1 MKLITVGDNVADTY
15 VDSHIFY
22 PGGNCVNVA
31 VDAKKAGAVAV
42 GYMGVFGNDKQAEH
56 IQEALR
62 DENVDLINCRQI
74 YAPTAQ
80 PSVFITADGDRQ
92 FAAGPKGSAQHLVKL
107 RLTPED
113 VQNISEYD
121 VLHTGIDANIDQELV
136 TLKSSVKIGYDFSDV
151 KDEEYLAEVL
161 PNVNYAF
168 FSGSEMTD
176 EMAEEFAKSCLA
188 QGPDIVIVTRGGQPA
203 LVMSKDAYC
212 YQEPQLADIVD
223 TMGAGDSFIAGFL
236 VAYTDTHD
244 LQAAALAASQSA
256 ANTCGVSGGFG
267 HGQAY

>member
-15 VDSHIFY
+15 VDSCIFY

-31 VDAKKAGAVAV
+31 VDAKKAGAQAV
-42 GYMGVFGNDKQAEH
+42 GYMGIFGNDKQADH
-56 IQEALR
+56 IQNALR
-62 DENVDLINCRQI
+62 VEQVDLVNCRQI

-80 PSVFITADGDRQ
+80 PSVFLTAEGDRQ

-107 RLTPED
+107 RLTSED
-113 VQNISEYD
+113 SQTISEYD
-121 VLHTGIDANIDQELV
+121 VLHTGIHANINHELI
-136 TLKSSVKIGYDFSDV
+136 TLKSLLKISYDFSDV
-151 KDEEYLAEVL
+151 KDENYLAEVL

-168 FSGSEMTD
+168 FSGSDMTD
-176 EMAEEFAKSCLA
+176 EMAEAFSKSCLA
-188 QGPDIVIVTRGGQPA
+188 QGPDIVIITRGAQSA
-203 LVMSKDAYC
+203 LIMSKDAYC
-212 YQEPQLADIVD
+212 YQEPQLVDVVD